1 MSATRRGQ
9 CYNIAMTS
17 QPTPPPPADRVYWTQ
32 RLQVAQ
38 REVQQLRE
46 RIEEHRRTSASSVE
60 PLSRPNLRLLQVWQD
75 SLAHWQNAEAE
86 ARRRIALC

>member
-1 MSATRRGQ
+1 MP
-9 CYNIAMTS
+9 S

-46 RIEEHRRTSASSVE
+46 RIEEQRR
-60 PLSRPNLRLLQVWQD
+60 LSRPNARLLKVWQD
-75 SLAHWQNAEAE
+75 SLAHWQKAEAE

>member
-1 MSATRRGQ
+1 MP
-9 CYNIAMTS
+9 S

-38 REVQQLRE
+38 RDATLLRARRVQQLRE
-46 RIEEHRRTSASSVE
+46 RIEEHHRRS
-60 PLSRPNLRLLQVWQD
+60 SRPNLRLLKVWQD
-75 SLAHWQNAEAE
+75 SLAHWQKAEAE

>member
-46 RIEEHRRTSASSVE
+46 RIEEHRR
-60 PLSRPNLRLLQVWQD
+60 LSRPNLRLLKVWQD

>member
-1 MSATRRGQ
+1 MSATRQGQ
-9 CYNIAMTS
+9 CYNIAMPS

-46 RIEEHRRTSASSVE
+46 RIEEHRR
-60 PLSRPNLRLLQVWQD
+60 LSRPNARLLKVWQD
-75 SLAHWQNAEAE
+75 SLAHWQKAEAE